1 MKVVLCD
8 NKEEGH
14 HKIYYNSLLQ
24 LSYTKLK
31 KSDISLNSSL
41 KKNFIK
47 YFLERKNI
55 MKEYTTDKNGIVHI
69 LTLDFIYMYP
79 LLRKYPNI
87 IGTLHHVPNSKLR
100 RIFLKHFSKKI
111 RKIIVHSSFLKEEL
125 LLEGINNVDV
135 VNYPSFYNYERL
147 NKEKIKSEYNF
158 DKNKIIISLLGG
170 TREDKGLNILLESMK
185 YLSSVIKEKLI
196 INVAGKEEFF
206 KKEYIQSYEKE
217 VQIVSNLKCLSDEE
231 FIKNVFITD
240 IMIMPY
246 LKSFGGNS
254 GPMTEAIVN
263 KIPCIAPK
271 ELNIGKIVSKNNLGE
286 IFECENPKDLARA
299 IEKVINNISSYYT
312 TNFYKTLTKE
322 NFLKSYEK
330 IYQEIWR
337 EMEDE

>member
-147 NKEKIKSEYNF
+147 NKEKIKSEC
-158 DKNKIIISLLGG
+158 K
-170 TREDKGLNILLESMK
+170 R
-185 YLSSVIKEKLI
+185 
-196 INVAGKEEFF
+196 
-206 KKEYIQSYEKE
+206 
-217 VQIVSNLKCLSDEE
+217 
-231 FIKNVFITD
+231 
-240 IMIMPY
+240 
-246 LKSFGGNS
+246 
-254 GPMTEAIVN
+254 
-263 KIPCIAPK
+263 
-271 ELNIGKIVSKNNLGE
+271 
-286 IFECENPKDLARA
+286 R
-299 IEKVINNISSYYT
+299 
-312 TNFYKTLTKE
+312 
-322 NFLKSYEK
+322 
-330 IYQEIWR
+330 
-337 EMEDE
+337 